1 MVEPER
7 PTQDERLNFLL
18 TETLELVSKRQF
30 FELRRVLRELE
41 PPDIADLMRE
51 LGEEHADYEA
61 VVFRLTP
68 TDMSVRTF
76 EHLSRD
82 SQEGL
87 LKQLGDRDVADILD
101 DMSPDDRTQLLEE
114 LPGQVTRR
122 MLNLLSVEERQIAT
136 QLLGYPEDS
145 IGRQMTPDYVAVK
158 PHWSVAEVL
167 EHIREYGRD
176 SETLNVVYVV
186 ERGGHLIDDIRLRD
200 ILLAGRNTL
209 VSELMDSQFVSL
221 SATDDQ
227 EGAVAVF
234 QRYDRSALPVTDSSG
249 VLVGIVT
256 VDDVLDIAEEEAT
269 EDIQKLGG
277 VEALEEPYLTIALPK
292 LIRKRSLWL
301 ILLFFGQMLTAT
313 AMGFYEDQ
321 LQAALVLAI
330 FMPLIISSGGNTG
343 SQAATLII
351 RALTLDEV
359 RLRDWWR
366 VMRREI
372 LSGLIIGGILGTLG
386 FLRIGA
392 GEWLN
397 GSYGAA
403 WPYLGLTIGLSLM
416 GIVLWGTLSGSL
428 LPFALKR
435 LGIDPA
441 TSSAPLVATLV
452 DVTGLVIYFS
462 VATVVLKGTLL

>member
-1 MVEPER
+1 
-7 PTQDERLNFLL
+7 
-18 TETLELVSKRQF
+18 
-30 FELRRVLRELE
+30 
-41 PPDIADLMRE
+41 
-51 LGEEHADYEA
+51 
-61 VVFRLTP
+61 
-68 TDMSVRTF
+68 
-76 EHLSRD
+76 
-82 SQEGL
+82 
-87 LKQLGDRDVADILD
+87 
-101 DMSPDDRTQLLEE
+101 
-114 LPGQVTRR
+114 
-122 MLNLLSVEERQIAT
+122 
-136 QLLGYPEDS
+136 
-145 IGRQMTPDYVAVK
+145 
-158 PHWSVAEVL
+158 
-167 EHIREYGRD
+167 
-176 SETLNVVYVV
+176 
-186 ERGGHLIDDIRLRD
+186 
-200 ILLAGRNTL
+200 
-209 VSELMDSQFVSL
+209 MDSQFVSL

-435 LGIDPA
+435 LRHRPSNLICTARGDA
-441 TSSAPLVATLV
+441 GRRDGSSNL
-452 DVTGLVIYFS
+452 F
-462 VATVVLKGTLL
+462 